1 MAQQVVTELVI
12 DSSRAVSGANE
23 YTRAMDGAQSAMQ
36 RSLGAM
42 SDGIAEVRDGIAGMG
57 QAATNIVPSVGQ
69 LAIGIGAAGAAVLA
83 MSALVK
89 EFTRGLADMGQA
101 ARRAGLDVESFQKL
115 QFAAS
120 LEGIANKDFSSGVE
134 KMAMRLNDASR
145 NENDLSKLLDANN
158 IKFKDANGTLI
169 STNALLEK
177 ARDLIS
183 REPIEQNKRVIA
195 EMLGLTKEW
204 VPLLD
209 KSAQAFAASQDEAKA
224 LGLVINA
231 DVIKKA
237 EDFDREWRK
246 SSTVFSTWIKAQLAE
261 LLPLLDD
268 LISRAGDF
276 AASVKSSLD
285 AAANSPAGQEF
296 TARSNRA
303 ATILEMLS
311 SENDAKENADIV
323 AAAAKAMAGTLSDAT
338 TKLLDQQI
346 AVKSLAQFWNDY
358 AASMFNAASA
368 SDKYLKSLAAN
379 DNGPRP
385 IIPAKDTTDSKDA
398 LDRSI
403 ESLKRHTEVTLADA
417 DAQGL
422 GAQAL
427 QEYRAI
433 AELVAAAERAG
444 IDVTGKLGEKF
455 ADLATK
461 AGEAARRSRRPRS
474 IRISIS
480 RRRRACCRM
489 TTWRLPPAARHL
501 WQRCSGRDGVDRGVA
516 DASQRRDPRRA
527 RQCDKF
533 CRHAG
538 EGPVRRQ
545 GGLRLGREGPR
556 GSLKISRQHGD
567 QAASLRRFREGGG
580 LGDLGGGHLGCL
592 AGQSRQRSQGHDRHA
607 RSAQPTAPALR
618 PGDQRHQ
625 HAAGPARRLRR
636 ECGASANRRSP
647 QGRRADE
654 CAAAGAAAERLKIET
669 DFQKQAAELEKQA
682 ADARLARQQSLE
694 DRIFAA
700 TNDTSTLQGALAAQQ
715 RDFAK
720 ERLDEAKNGNLDL
733 AQLTV
738 AQQAEELALR
748 KSFNDKAIAETKR
761 AEQERLDAINGTAKS
776 VVDYLNGLVSGPS
789 STLSPTATLANAQS
803 VYNAN
808 LGLAQVG
815 NIDAQNKFVSL
826 ADNLEKAARAVYAS
840 GQGYQ
845 DIRSQIISQGLAL
858 PAVQQTTDPVVIE
871 LRKSAIQGLQGTA
884 AQQLQL
890 LNQQLSGSATVVVTP
905 VTTVGNQGK
914 VTVTNNYTGQ
924 SSAPTSD
931 VANNMLTALNKIV
944 INTWATATNTHSLM
958 LPSGGLFD
966 PPLSKFGVYAQGGT
980 IPPFGL
986 GLVSEH
992 LNPTFM
998 RAGPE
1003 PIHVFPGA
1011 PSNDNSALLA
1021 EVRALRAE
1029 VASFR
1034 KENGI
1039 NTMNAAGNVCVEVKA
1054 TTGAVKAQ
1062 TDTLAAQER
1071 QSNRQRKVA

>member
-1 MAQQVVTELVI
+1 
-12 DSSRAVSGANE
+12 
-23 YTRAMDGAQSAMQ
+23 
-36 RSLGAM
+36 
-42 SDGIAEVRDGIAGMG
+42 
-57 QAATNIVPSVGQ
+57 
-69 LAIGIGAAGAAVLA
+69 
-83 MSALVK
+83 
-89 EFTRGLADMGQA
+89 
-101 ARRAGLDVESFQKL
+101 
-115 QFAAS
+115 
-120 LEGIANKDFSSGVE
+120 
-134 KMAMRLNDASR
+134 
-145 NENDLSKLLDANN
+145 
-158 IKFKDANGTLI
+158 
-169 STNALLEK
+169 
-177 ARDLIS
+177 
-183 REPIEQNKRVIA
+183 
-195 EMLGLTKEW
+195 
-204 VPLLD
+204 
-209 KSAQAFAASQDEAKA
+209 
-224 LGLVINA
+224 VINA

-323 AAAAKAMAGTLSDAT
+323 AAAAKAMAGTLSEAT

-433 AELVAAAERAG
+433 ADLVAAAERAG

-461 AGEAARRSRRPRS
+461 AGEAAARSRRPRS

-480 RRRRACCRM
+480 RRRRACSRM
-489 TTWRLPPAARHL
+489 TTWRSPQQLARHL

-516 DASQRRDPRRA
+516 DAPQRRDPRRA

-556 GSLKISRQHGD
+556 GSLKIPRQHGD

-592 AGQSRQRSQGHDRHA
+592 AGQSYQRSQGHDRHA

-733 AQLTV
+733 AQLDRRTAGRRARA
-738 AQQAEELALR
+738 AQVVQR
-748 KSFNDKAIAETKR
+748 QGDRETKR

-858 PAVQQTTDPVVIE
+858 PAVQTSRD
-871 LRKSAIQGLQGTA
+871 RA
-884 AQQLQL
+884 AQRADRD
-890 LNQQLSGSATVVVTP
+890 QQ
-905 VTTVGNQGK
+905 
-914 VTVTNNYTGQ
+914 
-924 SSAPTSD
+924 
-931 VANNMLTALNKIV
+931 
-944 INTWATATNTHSLM
+944 
-958 LPSGGLFD
+958 
-966 PPLSKFGVYAQGGT
+966 
-980 IPPFGL
+980 
-986 GLVSEH
+986 
-992 LNPTFM
+992 
-998 RAGPE
+998 RRR
-1003 PIHVFPGA
+1003 PIR
-1011 PSNDNSALLA
+1011 S
-1021 EVRALRAE
+1021 
-1029 VASFR
+1029 
-1034 KENGI
+1034 
-1039 NTMNAAGNVCVEVKA
+1039 
-1054 TTGAVKAQ
+1054 
-1062 TDTLAAQER
+1062 
-1071 QSNRQRKVA
+1071 